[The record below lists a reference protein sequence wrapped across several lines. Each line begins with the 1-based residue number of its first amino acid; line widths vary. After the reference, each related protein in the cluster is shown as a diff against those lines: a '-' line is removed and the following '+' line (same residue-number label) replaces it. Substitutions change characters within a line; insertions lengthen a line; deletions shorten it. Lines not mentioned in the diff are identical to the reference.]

1 MRKWICLAAFV
12 ALSALTMGTANA
24 QIGQA
29 ASLLQEGRVANYRFA
44 SEGELTITVG
54 LVGAVRMPGRY
65 EVTRSVDVLDLLA
78 LAGGWTEPAD
88 LADVKINRL
97 VGGSDKGLRQ
107 TVNLDLSNFQN
118 IQRTYLSLQDGDYVY
133 VGSTT
138 GITTQEVVSYI
149 TAIAVLVT
157 TYVTLTNTR

>member
-1 MRKWICLAAFV
+1 MRKWVCLAACLV
-12 ALSALTMGTANA
+12 LSALTIGTAHA
-24 QIGQA
+24 QMGQM
-29 ASLLQEGRVANYRFA
+29 SGLLQDGRVANYRFA

-65 EVTRSVDVLDLLA
+65 EVTHSVDVLDLLA

-97 VGGSDKGLRQ
+97 VGGGDKGLRQ

-133 VGSTT
+133 VGNTT